1 QEPHAVRAREAA
13 ARARR
18 VQGRGE
24 GGAVKHGGE
33 QPGTEDRGSRAV
45 TEDDADADT
54 TAQLRAMRSVWLSMR
69 DEAPP
74 DGGLVDLLS
83 AARAKAETLRAR
95 PTLRQ
100 RLAAWVRRPPALAF
114 ATVVV
119 LVGGA
124 VLVLGRSSGHRGSDL
139 AAGSSGAI
147 TERAAPPAPSVS
159 AAPVPVSGVPAE
171 RSTGVVDEPSPVEER
186 DHVSMELPAARRLR
200 HSVMFDEAEGL
211 AQLEQLLDQLSAQ
224 CVAEAKRGDCASVRK
239 ILGKIAEV
247 DPDVRA
253 RVAKD
258 AAVARC
264 RPRAVDAAAAS
275 AE

>member
-1 QEPHAVRAREAA
+1 
-13 ARARR
+13 
-18 VQGRGE
+18 
-24 GGAVKHGGE
+24 VKHGGE

-45 TEDDADADT
+45 TEDDADTET
-54 TAQLRAMRSVWLSMR
+54 TEQLSAMRSVWLSMR
-69 DEAPP
+69 NEDPP

-83 AARAKAETLRAR
+83 AARAKADTMRAR

-124 VLVLGRSSGHRGSDL
+124 VLVLGRSRGHRGSDL

-147 TERAAPPAPSVS
+147 IERTGPPEM
-159 AAPVPVSGVPAE
+159 PVSEAHAARGL
-171 RSTGVVDEPSPVEER
+171 GVVADPSPVEER
-186 DHVSMELPAARRLR
+186 DHVRMELPAGRALR
-200 HSVMFDEAEGL
+200 IHRMFDEGESL
-211 AQLEQLLDQLSAQ
+211 AQLAQELDQLSAQ
-224 CVAEAKRGDCASVRK
+224 CVAAAKRRDCAAVHT

-247 DPDVRA
+247 DLDVRA

-258 AAVARC
+258 AAVTGCLA
-264 RPRAVDAAAAS
+264 PAVDAADAL

>member
-1 QEPHAVRAREAA
+1 VK
-13 ARARR
+13 
-18 VQGRGE
+18 RG
-24 GGAVKHGGE
+24 GG
-33 QPGTEDRGSRAV
+33 QPGAEDRGGRAV

-69 DEAPP
+69 DEDPP

-124 VLVLGRSSGHRGSDL
+124 VLVLGRSSGHRSSDL

-147 TERAAPPAPSVS
+147 SERARPPTVPAAAVS
-159 AAPVPVSGVPAE
+159 ATAEPAAEAPGE
-171 RSTGVVDEPSPVEER
+171 RGLGIIDDPSPVEER
-186 DHVSMELPAARRLR
+186 DHVPMELPAGRRLR
-200 HSVMFDEAEGL
+200 HSVMFDEVEVVANVE
-211 AQLEQLLDQLSAQ
+211 EMLDQLSAQ
-224 CVAEAKRGDCASVRK
+224 CVAAAKRGDCAVVRK

-247 DPDVRA
+247 DLDFRA

-258 AAVARC
+258 AAVAQC

>member
-1 QEPHAVRAREAA
+1 
-13 ARARR
+13 
-18 VQGRGE
+18 
-24 GGAVKHGGE
+24 VKHGGE
-33 QPGTEDRGSRAV
+33 QPGAEDRGCRAV

-54 TAQLRAMRSVWLSMR
+54 TGQLRAMRSVWLSMR
-69 DEAPP
+69 DEDPP

-83 AARAKAETLRAR
+83 AARAKAATMRAQ

-124 VLVLGRSSGHRGSDL
+124 VLVLGRSSGHRSSDL

-147 TERAAPPAPSVS
+147 TDRALPAEVLVRRSDVAASPAKEDVPAVARTAVAAPTT
-159 AAPVPVSGVPAE
+159 AAVPTVPLEGATSRTVARGADGDTTTAKTASRE
-171 RSTGVVDEPSPVEER
+171 EIVAGRARLVDEES
-186 DHVSMELPAARRLR
+186 
-200 HSVMFDEAEGL
+200 EGPGRK
-211 AQLEQLLDQLSAQ
+211 QLEQLVAQ
-224 CVAEAKRGDCASVRK
+224 CSSAARRGDCAAVRTMFR
-239 ILGKIAEV
+239 KIAET
-247 DPDVRA
+247 DRSYRA

-264 RPRAVDAAAAS
+264 LARAVDAADGL

>member
-1 QEPHAVRAREAA
+1 M
-13 ARARR
+13 
-18 VQGRGE
+18 
-24 GGAVKHGGE
+24 KHGGQ
-33 QPGTEDRGSRAV
+33 QPGAEDRGSRAV

-69 DEAPP
+69 DEDPP

-83 AARAKAETLRAR
+83 AARAKADTMRAQ

-124 VLVLGRSSGHRGSDL
+124 VLVLGRSRVHRGADL

-147 TERAAPPAPSVS
+147 TERAPQAEAI
-159 AAPVPVSGVPAE
+159 AHGSGVVGSETAE
-171 RSTGVVDEPSPVEER
+171 TASHEAAANRDDVEVGRARLVDEEPGAPGR
-186 DHVSMELPAARRLR
+186 K
-200 HSVMFDEAEGL
+200 
-211 AQLEQLLDQLSAQ
+211 QLEQLYAQ
-224 CVAEAKRGDCASVRK
+224 CASAARRGDCAAVRTMFR
-239 ILGKIAEV
+239 KIAET
-247 DPDVRA
+247 DRGYRA

-264 RPRAVDAAAAS
+264 LARAEDTADGL